1 MTIGH
6 NSAVLREILRVS
18 VIFLIVAALLGSVWG
33 FDALTDTVEQNTH
46 PKKYSE
52 YVSKYSK
59 EYGIPEHIIYA
70 VIKVESDFDPKA
82 RSSAGAMGLMQ
93 MMPKTFKWLSG
104 SEHLNEHHLTSAS
117 LFDPEVS
124 IRYGVYYL
132 SYLYKSFDMNIN
144 TTLAAY
150 NAGEGNVREW
160 LSDPRYSDMAG
171 NLTYIPFK
179 ETRNYVEKVNKQANI
194 YIELYYTESEA
205 KNK

>member
-70 VIKVESDFDPKA
+70 VIKVESNFDPKA

-93 MMPKTFKWLSG
+93 MMPETFLWLTG
-104 SEHLNEHHLTSAS
+104 GQHLGENLPADA
-117 LFDPEVS
+117 LYDPEVS
-124 IRYGVYYL
+124 IKYGAYYL
-132 SYLYKSFDMNIN
+132 RYLYRKFDYNWDN
-144 TTLAAY
+144 AFAAY
-150 NAGEGNVREW
+150 NAGEGNVKTW
-160 LSDPRYSDMAG
+160 LSSDEYSDG
-171 NLTYIPFK
+171 EGGLKKIPFP
-179 ETRNYVEKVNKQANI
+179 ETKNYVKKVNKNI
-194 YIELYYTESEA
+194 KSYKKLYY
-205 KNK
+205 